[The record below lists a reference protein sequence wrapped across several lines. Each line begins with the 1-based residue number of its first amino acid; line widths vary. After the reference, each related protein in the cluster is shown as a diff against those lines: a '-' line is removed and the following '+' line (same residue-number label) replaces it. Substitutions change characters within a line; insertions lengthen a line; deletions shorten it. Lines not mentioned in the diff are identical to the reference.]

1 MEWYCQ
7 SFAELSAKH
16 MYQILKLRQDVF
28 VVEQDCAFPDIDG
41 IDPEVWHF
49 YGVDNDEVVA
59 YTRLIDTEVSYPNA
73 LSIGRVVVA
82 PGARGTGLSY
92 ELMERSILEVR
103 KLFGNQDI
111 KIGAQSHLAGMYGK
125 LGFIQSSDE
134 YLEDGIPHITMT
146 LKSQ

>member
-59 YTRLIDTEVSYPNA
+59 YTRLIDAGISYSAA
-73 LSIGRVVVA
+73 LSIGRVVIV
-82 PGARGTGLSY
+82 PEARGTGLSY
-92 ELMERSILEVR
+92 ELMERSIIEVR
-103 KLFGNQDI
+103 KLFGNHDI

-146 LKSQ
+146 LKGE

>member
-1 MEWYCQ
+1 
-7 SFAELSAKH
+7 

-49 YGVDNDEVVA
+49 YGVNNDEVVA
-59 YTRLIDTEVSYPNA
+59 YTRLIDTGVSYPNA